1 MMTEDPGVVSG
12 ASHSVGDVLRE
23 RAAASREQRDRA
35 LEELRALVSDEEIA
49 EEFGID
55 VRRLT

>member
-1 MMTEDPGVVSG
+1 MTTEDLGVASG
-12 ASHSVGDVLRE
+12 ASHGAGDALRE

-35 LEELRALVSDEEIA
+35 LEELRALVPDEEIA